1 MVMVV
6 NVDLLGMVD
15 MMDMVDVLDI
25 LNLVERVSIPALCV
39 VDTPWSLIKPLW
51 FVDQIPEPTYN
62 ILYTLVS
69 ILL

>member
-39 VDTPWSLIKPLW
+39 VDTP
-51 FVDQIPEPTYN
+51 
-62 ILYTLVS
+62 
-69 ILL
+69 